1 MNRPPRCQVTSQLV
15 EICECS
21 QHCSVAVR
29 IARQKAGR
37 ILKAK
42 PLRRCNVCQRRSET
56 AQPRER
62 CQAERYCTCDEC
74 ENRILAEHPEKAVA

>member
-42 PLRRCNVCQRRSET
+42 PLRRCGVCQRRSET
-56 AQPRER
+56 AQFRDRCTDPR
-62 CQAERYCTCDEC
+62 YLICDEC
-74 ENRILAEHPEKAVA
+74 EARILEKNPEKAVA